1 MVELVD
7 LERRIRELEDRV
19 NALERIVSRLDSRLE
34 DAEDVT
40 DEIEAKR
47 REREAEFL
55 GCGAMSS
62 E

>member
-1 MVELVD
+1 MVEL
-7 LERRIRELEDRV
+7 
-19 NALERIVSRLDSRLE
+19 RIVSRLDSRLE